1 MSSRR
6 HIQKRD
12 STQSSFTPVTN
23 PFKTRGFGNGLQA
36 REAKIPETNL
46 LQKRPVASPFQPL
59 SQEPDTRSIEEQM
72 AGANQF
78 GYDIKDIPVEPPST
92 PPPPPPVQMKERGVS
107 GWEQPSIQAIDP
119 VMNGLNLWRKEQL
132 AEPET
137 GELEQEPKKQTKLGR
152 TLYAQTGRL
161 PSEDLDQYCF
171 DLLQKI
177 KELYKE
183 VKFRYEDLLRD
194 KHNLYRNHYS
204 IDQPHPDYG
213 SWEGHQDRYDRK
225 RAELQKFLTLWD
237 DHCKGDPD
245 LVTYAQADIEDAEN
259 YAEIPAPER
268 PLKSERGFKL
278 PDWAIALGVVVVG
291 GAIIIGATLTLPGW
305 ALAALASIAAV
316 AGLRLIDKRI

>member
-6 HIQKRD
+6 HIQKR
-12 STQSSFTPVTN
+12 SSSQSSFTPVTN
-23 PFKTRGFGNGLQA
+23 PFKTRGFGHGLQA
-36 REAKIPETNL
+36 REAKLPETNL
-46 LQKRPVASPFQPL
+46 LQKRPIAPPSQQL
-59 SQEPDTRSIEEQM
+59 SQQPDTRSIEEQI

-92 PPPPPPVQMKERGVS
+92 PPPPPPVQIKEAGVES
-107 GWEQPSIQAIDP
+107 WEQPSIERVDP
-119 VMNGLNLWRKEQL
+119 VMNGWKLWRKEQL

-137 GELEQEPKKQTKLGR
+137 GEFEQEPKEQTKLGR
-152 TLYAQTGRL
+152 TLYAQTDRL
-161 PSEDLDQYCF
+161 RSKDLDQYCF

-194 KHNLYRNHYS
+194 KHNLYRNHRYL
-204 IDQPHPDYG
+204 DQAHPDYG
-213 SWEGHQDRYDRK
+213 SWEGHQSRYNNK
-225 RAELQKFLTLWD
+225 REELEELLEIWNNR
-237 DHCKGDPD
+237 CKDPD
-245 LVTYAQADIEDAEN
+245 LVAYAQADIEDAEN